1 MYGTET
7 DGKLV
12 VSSAEFRMHRA
23 VDKVEESETEKGGTL
38 FDSADCGTLSLPVG
52 TAEVHPT
59 EGDAK
64 LVVGG
69 SDFGIPPAVVTFKG
83 YGSEGGGKLLVGTSD
98 MGLQLAVDEV
108 EEQET
113 EEEGGGTLLDSA
125 D

>member
-1 MYGTET
+1 
-7 DGKLV
+7 
-12 VSSAEFRMHRA
+12 MHRA
-23 VDKVEESETEKGGTL
+23 VDKVEESETEKGGTVL
-38 FDSADCGTLSLPVG
+38 DSADCGTSPLPVG

-83 YGSEGGGKLLVGTSD
+83 YGSEGDAKLVVGGSGFSIPRAAVTFKGYWSESGGKLLVGTSD

-108 EEQET
+108 EE
-113 EEEGGGTLLDSA
+113 
-125 D
+125 